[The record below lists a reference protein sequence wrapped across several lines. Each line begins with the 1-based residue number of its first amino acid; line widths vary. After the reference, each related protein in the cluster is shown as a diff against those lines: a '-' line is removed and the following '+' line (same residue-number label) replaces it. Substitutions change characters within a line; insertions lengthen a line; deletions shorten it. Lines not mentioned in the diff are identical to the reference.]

1 MQKVIIEVGGVLSYA
16 AENPIGYYVLLPCA
30 SCQYEKEESSG
41 EHCNNCCNGTENNFI
56 NKGYTHS
63 TQEDL

>member
-1 MQKVIIEVGGVLSYA
+1 MEKTIIKIGGTLTYA
-16 AENPIGYYVLLPCA
+16 VENSNGYTILPCA

-56 NKGYTHS
+56 NKG
-63 TQEDL
+63 